1 MLSFITQAA
10 ENFCI
15 HQIRLPHTVNPNL
28 PKTRTLIAYLDV
40 KSKDGSE
47 FRTYIGCDSTLIQCI
62 SELFL
67 GEENSQE
74 ETLKDMLLETTN
86 MVIGSAKVLASESSE
101 FAFTI
106 STPHI
111 LENTEFSMP
120 LDEYCTIVVAGGE
133 MGIAIKAT

>member
-15 HQIRLPHTVNPNL
+15 HQIRIPHTVHPHL

-40 KSKDGSE
+40 TSEDGSA
-47 FRTYIGCDSTLIQCI
+47 FRTYIGCDPTLIQHVA
-62 SELFL
+62 ELFL
-67 GEENSQE
+67 GEESSDE
-74 ETLKDMLLETTN
+74 ETLRDMLLETTN

-101 FAFTI
+101 FAFSI

-111 LENTEFSMP
+111 LENAEFSMP
-120 LDEYCTIVVAGGE
+120 LDEYCTIAVADGE
-133 MGIAIKAT
+133 MGIAIKAL